1 MLLLN
6 TILFSLLRRVPKYK
20 EEEEDDDNDDDDAD
34 DNDNTDA
41 SGGIL

>member
-6 TILFSLLRRVPKYK
+6 AILFSLLRRVPKYK
-20 EEEEDDDNDDDDAD
+20 EEEEDDDDDDAD